1 MIWKISKFIWV
12 LFFEPILI
20 HVDCPSVLSSCSH
33 NVVQPDN
40 GTTPWYPWYDP
51 PGLGYRGGC
60 SSMVPWSTWSAWSA
74 VELLASWSKP
84 TKRCAKSV
92 VSGVNDLHMLGFP
105 HLDTFRLSSVIHS
118 PRALRKCNHM
128 DLSKNIGYQK
138 SIYPPYAMLNHHVS

>member
-74 VELLASWSKP
+74 VELLASWSKH

-105 HLDTFRLSSVIHS
+105 HGNLWDSLHGG
-118 PRALRKCNHM
+118 NHQQY
-128 DLSKNIGYQK
+128 LGTCGYQWD
-138 SIYPPYAMLNHHVS
+138 IVQIELMDIDLRWTVI